1 MKPADMDQ
9 DLSALEEELRVYERR
24 YGLLTPDFYEAYMDG
39 NDTSATAWVPDHANW
54 ARLYE
59 DWLRRQTRIAA
70 NP

>member
-24 YGLLTPDFYEAYMDG
+24 FGTLTPDFYEAYMD
-39 NDTSATAWVPDHANW
+39 DETSDTAWVPDHADW

-70 NP
+70 AT

>member
-24 YGLLTPDFYEAYMDG
+24 YGLLTQDFYEAYMD
-39 NDTSATAWVPDHANW
+39 DEMPATGVPDHADW

-59 DWLRRQTRIAA
+59 DWLRWQTRIAA
-70 NP
+70 DT